1 MTVEEIKRSLEALQE
16 SQYMYIMLC
25 HPNDFMI
32 CQTAIASAGKEDK
45 VELKKSTLAKK
56 GQAMII
62 ESYKGHG
69 FSVKPLKK

>member
-1 MTVEEIKRSLEALQE
+1 MTVEEIKRSLEVLQE

-32 CQTAIASAGKEDK
+32 CQTAISLAGKTEQIK
-45 VELKKSTLAKK
+45 LKKSTLAKK

-62 ESYKGHG
+62 ESYMGTG
-69 FSVKPLKK
+69 LSVNQLVK

>member
-1 MTVEEIKRSLEALQE
+1 
-16 SQYMYIMLC
+16 MYIMLC

-32 CQTAIASAGKEDK
+32 CQTAIVSAGKKDK

-69 FSVKPLKK
+69 IFG